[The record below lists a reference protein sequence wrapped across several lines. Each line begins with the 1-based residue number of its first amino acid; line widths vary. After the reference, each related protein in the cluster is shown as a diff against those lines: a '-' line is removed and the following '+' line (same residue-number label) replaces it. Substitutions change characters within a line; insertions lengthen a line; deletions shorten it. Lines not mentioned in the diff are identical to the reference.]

1 MKKTRKR
8 NSEVAVRVQ
17 KTAIITGKSTR
28 QVARVIS
35 GDSENEKVMEV
46 YMFLNENENKLL
58 AAAKKLVEF

>member
-1 MKKTRKR
+1 MKLL
-8 NSEVAVRVQ
+8 EG